1 MTTTTESKTIN
12 FDNGYGIYF
21 DAAALLSAIES
32 RTVRESRMA
41 FAWQMAQRA
50 RRTRRERIVEYITT
64 TFAAVAWVA
73 CVMVTSG
80 MLFIAATD

>member
-1 MTTTTESKTIN
+1 MYTAADRIH
-12 FDNGYGIYF
+12 

-32 RTVRESRMA
+32 RTVREGRRA
-41 FAWQMAQRA
+41 FAWQMEQRA
-50 RRTRRERIVEYITT
+50 RRTRRERIIEYITT

-80 MLFIAATD
+80 MFFVVGTE